1 MKVKL
6 LKKLHKKYSWY
17 FNKDGFPVLI
27 DHIEESVTLYDLEY
41 MSNLTGYTLEDIKEK
56 VKVSHTEWALR
67 TLKRDILSKYN
78 WSITK
83 VRYKL
88 AVRNYKTKIKNVKLK

>member
-17 FNKDGFPVLI
+17 FNNDKFPVLI
-27 DHIEESVTLYDLEY
+27 IHSQKTVRLYDLEY
-41 MSNLTGYTLEDIKEK
+41 LTNRFNYSLEDIKEK
-56 VKVSHTEWALR
+56 VKVDHTEWALR
-67 TLKRDILSKYN
+67 CLKLDIIDQFGWDMS
-78 WSITK
+78 K

-88 AVRNYKTKIKNVKLK
+88 AVRNYKRKLPK